1 MTLPIWSALPFVTD
15 SLNLRHRRPTINR
28 SINSGHKGNGG
39 DTKSFLTMEQI
50 TLDVQTF
57 YRENLGPIYRFVLS
71 KVGNREEAEDLTS
84 HIFLKAVRSLNY
96 ERGIQSMRTWLYH
109 VARTTIIDYWRSHSR
124 VTTSSL
130 DVLLETGW
138 EDPTEDDL
146 FGVNDKPVER
156 VQRLLQALPPHYR
169 EVLTC
174 RFLLGLSVRETAL
187 KMGLTE
193 GNVRA
198 LQFRALKRA
207 ANVEQRERAPLLRK

>member
-1 MTLPIWSALPFVTD
+1 
-15 SLNLRHRRPTINR
+15 
-28 SINSGHKGNGG
+28 
-39 DTKSFLTMEQI
+39 MEQI

-84 HIFLKAVRSLNY
+84 HIFLKAVRGFKY
-96 ERGIQSMRTWLYH
+96 ERGVQSMRKWLYQ
-109 VARTTIIDYWRSHSR
+109 VASTTIIDYWRSHAR

-130 DVLLETGW
+130 DVLLESGW

-156 VQRLLQALPPHYR
+156 VQRILQALPPHYR

-174 RFLLGLSVRETAL
+174 RFLLGLSVRDTAAKL
-187 KMGLTE
+187 SLAE

-198 LQFRALKRA
+198 VQFRALKRA
-207 ANVEQRERAPLLRK
+207 ANLEQSSKKMHPLMHPK